1 MKIKAIQI
9 RKVNVLDYQ
18 SELFRVS
25 EMSHV
30 TPGKGPAMIQ
40 ITMKRLRDGVK
51 NEVRFRPDEA
61 VEKAALFTR
70 DYQYLYDDGNS
81 FVFMDQET
89 YEQIHLGTDLI
100 GDDAYYLLPSTVVQ
114 LLMYEN
120 SPVGVEIPGVVELK
134 VVETDPNLKGAT
146 VSSSYKPAKLETGL
160 SIQIPPFI
168 ESGEVIRVDTFTG
181 KYLERAKS

>member
-9 RKVNVLDYQ
+9 RKGNVLDYQ
-18 SELFRVS
+18 GDLYRVA
-25 EMSHV
+25 EMEHV
-30 TPGKGPAMIQ
+30 TPGKGQALVQ

-51 NEVRFRPDEA
+51 IDNRFRPDEA

-70 DYQYLYDDGNS
+70 NYQYLYQDGDDY
-81 FVFMDQET
+81 VFMDQEN
-89 YEQIHLGTDLI
+89 YEQIHLSLDLL

-120 SPVGVEIPGVVELK
+120 APIGVELPGVVELK

-160 SIQIPPFI
+160 TIQIPPFI
-168 ESGEVIRVDTFTG
+168 EVGEVIRVDTSSG
-181 KYLERAKS
+181 RYLERAK

>member
-9 RKVNVLDYQ
+9 RKGNVLDYQ
-18 SELFRVS
+18 GKLYRVS
-25 EMSHV
+25 EMTHI
-30 TPGKGPAMIQ
+30 TPGKGPALIQ

-51 NEVRFRPDEA
+51 NENRFRPDEA

-70 DYQYLYDDGNS
+70 DYQYLYQDGDLY
-81 FVFMDQET
+81 VFMDQET
-89 YEQIHLGTDLI
+89 YEQIHLGSELI
-100 GDDAYYLLPSTVVQ
+100 GEDAYYLLPSTIVQ

-120 SPVGVEIPGVVELK
+120 SPVGVELPGVVELK

-168 ESGEVIRVDTFTG
+168 EKDEVIRVDTATG
-181 KYLERAKS
+181 KYLERAK

>member
-9 RKVNVLDYQ
+9 RKGNVLDFQ
-18 SELFRVS
+18 GELYRVS
-25 EMSHV
+25 DMDHI
-30 TPGKGPAMIQ
+30 TPGKGQAIIQ
-40 ITMKRLRDGVK
+40 VTMKRLRDGVK
-51 NEVRFRPDEA
+51 NENRFRPDES

-70 DYQYLYDDGNS
+70 NYQYLFQDGES
-81 FVFMDQET
+81 YVFMDEET
-89 YEQIHLGTDLI
+89 YEQIHLNGELI

-120 SPVGVEIPGVVELK
+120 SPVGVELPGVVELK

-160 SIQIPPFI
+160 TIQIPPFI
-168 ESGEVIRVDTFTG
+168 EAGEVIRVDTSSG
-181 KYLERAKS
+181 RYLERAK